1 MGDVGT
7 TAGGANFVGRRGW
20 RGRGEA
26 ASRPGKHGDLLF
38 TREVVTQTVKDL
50 PAMWEM
56 FVRSL
61 GCEEDPLEEDGH
73 RLQYT
78 CLKNPHGWG
87 RLAGYSPRGGKES
100 DVLSD

>member
-1 MGDVGT
+1 
-7 TAGGANFVGRRGW
+7 
-20 RGRGEA
+20 
-26 ASRPGKHGDLLF
+26 
-38 TREVVTQTVKDL
+38 
-50 PAMWEM
+50 MWET

-73 RLQYT
+73 PLQYT

-87 RLAGYSPRGGKES
+87 RLAGYSPQGGKEL